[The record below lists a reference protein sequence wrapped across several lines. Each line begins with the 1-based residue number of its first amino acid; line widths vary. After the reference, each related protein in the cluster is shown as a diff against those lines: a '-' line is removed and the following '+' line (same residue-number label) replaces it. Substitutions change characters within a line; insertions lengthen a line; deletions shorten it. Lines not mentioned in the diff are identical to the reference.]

1 MHPSPL
7 LVTFLLGSAVTW
19 EALCCTVTYL
29 QHFVRRREYGQSA
42 TAGLFSLSCAIG
54 AVQEE
59 RGHGMQ
65 CWRGEQCWGELRSC
79 WSFIEMWECR
89 EKHCILCKTCSAQC
103 WRKECGCTQ
112 RIAVLLSTSLCWW
125 CWWSLGVGEG
135 SAGIPISHEQRV
147 AGEAFSFL
155 AFLANLFQHLL
166 GGLGSPCQFW
176 WERTGE
182 MLQLFTPGGDDAD
195 VALPAQRPGGPH
207 SFAAPHIR
215 RAPHGS
221 AQCSATVVNHL
232 KHSVQG

>member
-1 MHPSPL
+1 M
-7 LVTFLLGSAVTW
+7 
-19 EALCCTVTYL
+19 TYL

-155 AFLANLFQHLL
+155 ALL
-166 GGLGSPCQFW
+166 CKSVPAPAGGVGISLSILV
-176 WERTGE
+176 GE
-182 MLQLFTPGGDDAD
+182 DRRDAA
-195 VALPAQRPGGPH
+195 ALH
-207 SFAAPHIR
+207 TR
-215 RAPHGS
+215 R
-221 AQCSATVVNHL
+221 C
-232 KHSVQG
+232 